1 MLSVVL
7 AQHDGRCDDLQQG
20 GERSPPQGPTR
31 APRIALVRKTTR
43 EVSMYSQLKLRP
55 LGGGLFCVA
64 WWSMRDRVARQSGR
78 HPKSRQGL
86 GKDTRI
92 RRCDYPKLT
101 RFVKR
106 IPTCSGHVCC
116 IDLGEESEP
125 HRGSFRR
132 QATTTKVMGTSRGK
146 RLAPLRTDDV
156 ANRAQNLAIW
166 FVRKG
171 SRSRRNHNPRWQG
184 STELLNAEEIE
195 RGGHDGDQ

>member
-1 MLSVVL
+1 MAGATTCNKVASVRRRRNRPARRELPWCGRPHSSARGHHVL
-7 AQHDGRCDDLQQG
+7 TTKA
-20 GERSPPQGPTR
+20 SPPRGR
-31 APRIALVRKTTR
+31 
-43 EVSMYSQLKLRP
+43 
-55 LGGGLFCVA
+55 LFCVA

-156 ANRAQNLAIW
+156 ANRAQNLAVW

-171 SRSRRNHNPRWQG
+171 SR
-184 STELLNAEEIE
+184 
-195 RGGHDGDQ
+195 

>member
-1 MLSVVL
+1 M
-7 AQHDGRCDDLQQG
+7 AGATTCNRW
-20 GERSPPQGPTR
+20 R
-31 APRIALVRKTTR
+31 AFAAAGTDPRAANCLGAEDHTLPR

-116 IDLGEESEP
+116 IDVGEESEP

-171 SRSRRNHNPRWQG
+171 SRSRRNHNPRWHG
-184 STELLNAEEIE
+184 STELLNAEET
-195 RGGHDGDQ
+195 RQCS

>member
-1 MLSVVL
+1 
-7 AQHDGRCDDLQQG
+7 
-20 GERSPPQGPTR
+20 
-31 APRIALVRKTTR
+31 
-43 EVSMYSQLKLRP
+43 MYSQLKLRP

-125 HRGSFRR
+125 HRF
-132 QATTTKVMGTSRGK
+132 QASSDNHQSHGDEPREAARPIANGRCGK
-146 RLAPLRTDDV
+146 
-156 ANRAQNLAIW
+156 
-166 FVRKG
+166 
-171 SRSRRNHNPRWQG
+171 
-184 STELLNAEEIE
+184 
-195 RGGHDGDQ
+195 

>member
-7 AQHDGRCDDLQQG
+7 AQHDGRCDDLQQVASVRRRRNRPARRELPWCG
-20 GERSPPQGPTR
+20 RPHSSARGLHVLTTKASPPRGRAFLRALVVDARPRCASER
-31 APRIALVRKTTR
+31 APSKV
-43 EVSMYSQLKLRP
+43 
-55 LGGGLFCVA
+55 
-64 WWSMRDRVARQSGR
+64 
-78 HPKSRQGL
+78 L

-116 IDLGEESEP
+116 IDVGEESEP

-171 SRSRRNHNPRWQG
+171 SRSRRNHNPRWHG